1 MVVPTGD
8 LGSAV
13 DWLKDCTP
21 ELLIIRPYV
30 SDMQGHDAAKYL
42 QTKCHSMRVLIVGGF
57 LDDEKLQ
64 YREEI
69 AGFEVFPKPFTAA
82 QLLEKV
88 KEVLKTVR

>member
-1 MVVPTGD
+1 
-8 LGSAV
+8 
-13 DWLKDCTP
+13 
-21 ELLIIRPYV
+21 
-30 SDMQGHDAAKYL
+30 
-42 QTKCHSMRVLIVGGF
+42 MRVLIVGGF

-82 QLLEKV
+82 ELLEKV

>member
-30 SDMQGHDAAKYL
+30 SDMQGMTQRSIFKRSAIRCA
-42 QTKCHSMRVLIVGGF
+42 F
-57 LDDEKLQ
+57 
-64 YREEI
+64 
-69 AGFEVFPKPFTAA
+69 
-82 QLLEKV
+82 
-88 KEVLKTVR
+88 